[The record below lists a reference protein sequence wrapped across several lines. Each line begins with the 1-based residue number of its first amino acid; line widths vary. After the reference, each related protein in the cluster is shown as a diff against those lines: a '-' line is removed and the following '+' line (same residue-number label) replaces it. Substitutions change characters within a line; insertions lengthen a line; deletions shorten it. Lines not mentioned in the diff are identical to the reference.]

1 MLEIRPLAEL
11 NESDIRRILS
21 GYTAYEKYRVSY
33 TSTEQT
39 ATFSLELVS
48 LAEPYTQHFNP
59 GQDEIEMIQRNLQA
73 GWSLGVFDEL
83 ELVALAV
90 ASPETWND
98 TLRVWEFHVAESHRR
113 LGLGRQLMD
122 RLAQRAA
129 LAGLRAMV
137 VETQSTN
144 VPAIRFY
151 RKAGFV
157 LEGIDISYYTN
168 HDYPDG
174 EMAVF
179 LKRRL

>member
-1 MLEIRPLAEL
+1 MLEIRPLSEV
-11 NESDIRRILS
+11 NEGDLRRIMS

-33 TSTEQT
+33 ASTEQA

-59 GQDEIEMIQRNLQA
+59 DGDEIEMIQRALPA
-73 GWSLGVFDEL
+73 GWSLGVFDGDEL
-83 ELVALAV
+83 AAIAI
-90 ASPETWND
+90 ASPEKWND
-98 TLRVWEFHVAESHRR
+98 TLRVWEFHVAASHRR
-113 LGLGRQLMD
+113 MGLGRQLMD
-122 RLAQRAA
+122 RLAHHGA

-137 VETQSTN
+137 VETQTTN

-151 RKAGFV
+151 HKAGFV
-157 LEGIDISYYTN
+157 LAGIDISYYTN

>member
-11 NESDIRRILS
+11 SENDLRRILT
-21 GYTAYEKYRVSY
+21 GYTAHEKYRVSY
-33 TSTEQT
+33 TSTDQAT
-39 ATFSLELVS
+39 TFSLELVS
-48 LAEPYTQHFNP
+48 LAVPYTQHFNP
-59 GQDEIEMIQRNLQA
+59 GEDEIEMIQRNLRA
-73 GWSLGVFDEL
+73 GWSLGAFDDFD
-83 ELVALAV
+83 LVAVAI

-98 TLRVWEFHVAESHRR
+98 TLRIWEFHVAASHRR
-113 LGLGRQLMD
+113 MGLGRQLMD
-122 RLAQRAA
+122 RLAERAA
-129 LAGLRAMV
+129 SAGLRAMV

-151 RKAGFV
+151 CKAGFV

>member
-11 NESDIRRILS
+11 SESDIRRILS
-21 GYTAYEKYRVSY
+21 GYTAHEKYRVSY
-33 TSTEQT
+33 TSTEQA
-39 ATFSLELVS
+39 ATFSLELIS

-59 GQDEIEMIQRNLQA
+59 GQDEIEMIQRNLRA
-73 GWSLGVFDEL
+73 GWSLGAFDEL
-83 ELVALAV
+83 ELVALAI
-90 ASPETWND
+90 ASPEKWND

-129 LAGLRAMV
+129 LTGLRAMV

>member
-1 MLEIRPLAEL
+1 MPEIRPISEVS
-11 NESDIRRILS
+11 ESDLRRIMT
-21 GYTAYEKYRVSY
+21 GYVAHEKYRVTYSA
-33 TSTEQT
+33 TDQA

-48 LAEPYTQHFNP
+48 LEAPYTQHFNP
-59 GQDEIEMIQRNLQA
+59 GEDEIEMIQRTLQA
-73 GWSLGVFDEL
+73 GWSLGAFDGSEL
-83 ELVALAV
+83 AAIAI
-90 ASPETWND
+90 ASPEKWND
-98 TLRVWEFHVAESHRR
+98 TLRVWEFHVTESQR
-113 LGLGRQLMD
+113 GKGIGRQLMD
-122 RLAQRAA
+122 RLAQRAV

-168 HDYPDG
+168 QDYPNG

>member
-1 MLEIRPLAEL
+1 LR
-11 NESDIRRILS
+11 ESDLRRIIT
-21 GYTAYEKYRVSY
+21 GYTAHEKYQVTY
-33 TSTEQT
+33 TATDQST
-39 ATFSLELVS
+39 TFSLELVS
-48 LAEPYTQHFNP
+48 LAAPYTQHFNP
-59 GQDEIEMIQRNLQA
+59 DKEELEMIQRTLQA
-73 GWSLGVFDEL
+73 GWSLGAFDGDA
-83 ELVALAV
+83 LVAVAI
-90 ASPETWND
+90 ASPEKWND
-98 TLRVWEFHVAESHRR
+98 TLRVWEFHVAESYR
-113 LGLGRQLMD
+113 GEGIGRQLMD
-122 RLAQRAA
+122 RLTQRAA

>member
-1 MLEIRPLAEL
+1 MLEIRLLSEI
-11 NESDIRRILS
+11 NEGDLHRIMT
-21 GYTAYEKYRVSY
+21 GYTAHEKYRVTY
-33 TSTEQT
+33 T
-39 ATFSLELVS
+39 ATDQVTTFGLELVS
-48 LAEPYTQHFNP
+48 LADPYTQHFNL
-59 GQDEIEMIQRNLQA
+59 DEAEIEMIQRTLPA
-73 GWSLGVFDEL
+73 GWSLGVFNGD
-83 ELVALAV
+83 ELVAVAI

-98 TLRVWEFHVAESHRR
+98 TLRVWEFHVAESYRGK
-113 LGLGRQLMD
+113 GLGRQLMD

>member
-21 GYTAYEKYRVSY
+21 GYTAYEKYRVRY

>member
-1 MLEIRPLAEL
+1 MPEIRPLSEV
-11 NESDIRRILS
+11 NEGDLRRIMT
-21 GYTAYEKYRVSY
+21 GYTAHEKYRVSY
-33 TSTEQT
+33 TSTDQ
-39 ATFSLELVS
+39 ATTFGLELVS
-48 LAEPYTQHFNP
+48 LATPYTQHFNP
-59 GQDEIEMIQRNLQA
+59 DEAEIEMIQRTLPA
-73 GWSLGVFDEL
+73 GWSLGAFAED
-83 ELVALAV
+83 ELVALAI
-90 ASPETWND
+90 ASPEKWND
-98 TLRVWEFHVAESHRR
+98 TLRVWEFHVAESWRGK
-113 LGLGRQLMD
+113 GLGRQLMD

-137 VETQSTN
+137 VETQTTN

>member
-1 MLEIRPLAEL
+1 MLEIRPLSEVSEGDL
-11 NESDIRRILS
+11 RRIMT
-21 GYTAYEKYRVSY
+21 GYTAHEKYRVTY
-33 TSTEQT
+33 TATDQA
-39 ATFSLELVS
+39 ATFSLELVN
-48 LAEPYTQHFNP
+48 LPAPYTQPFNP
-59 GQDEIEMIQRNLQA
+59 DRDEIDMIQRTLPA
-73 GWSLGVFDEL
+73 GWSLGAFDGDV
-83 ELVALAV
+83 LVAVAI
-90 ASPETWND
+90 ASPEKWND
-98 TLRVWEFHVAESHRR
+98 TLRVWEFHVAENQRGE
-113 LGLGRQLMD
+113 GLGRQLMD

-129 LAGLRAMV
+129 AEGLRAMV

>member
-1 MLEIRPLAEL
+1 MLEIRPLTEL
-11 NESDIRRILS
+11 SESDIRRILS
-21 GYTAYEKYRVSY
+21 GYTAHEKYRVSY
-33 TSTEQT
+33 TSTEQA
-39 ATFSLELVS
+39 ATFRLELVS

-59 GQDEIEMIQRNLQA
+59 GQDEIEMIQRNLRA
-73 GWSLGVFDEL
+73 GWSLGAFDEL
-83 ELVALAV
+83 ELVALAI

-113 LGLGRQLMD
+113 LGLGQKMMD

>member
-11 NESDIRRILS
+11 SENDLRRILT
-21 GYTAYEKYRVSY
+21 GYTAHEKYRVSY
-33 TSTEQT
+33 TSTDQAT
-39 ATFSLELVS
+39 TFSLELVS

-59 GQDEIEMIQRNLQA
+59 GEDEIEMIRRNLRA
-73 GWSLGVFDEL
+73 GWSLGAFDGL
-83 ELVALAV
+83 ELVAVAI
-90 ASPETWND
+90 ASPETWNG
-98 TLRVWEFHVAESHRR
+98 TLRIWEFHVAASHRR
-113 LGLGRQLMD
+113 MGLGQQMMDQL
-122 RLAQRAA
+122 AHHGAES
-129 LAGLRAMV
+129 GLRAMV